1 MVTKLGKKKELNVK
15 WYMFEY
21 IHTEVDWT
29 TNSMLKINR
38 RGQKVSNWNFNLE
51 SILEAKPILLESIQ
65 TSQLKINSKLT
76 ESILTSLKLEPN
88 IH

>member
-1 MVTKLGKKKELNVK
+1 MWIEQQ
-15 WYMFEY
+15 FS
-21 IHTEVDWT
+21 I
-29 TNSMLKINR
+29 LKINC
-38 RGQKVSNWNFNLE
+38 GSQKVSNSNFNLE

-65 TSQLKINSKLT
+65 TSQLKITSKLT